1 MKTIAASAPARVS
14 LAGGGTDLPA
24 YADRF
29 GGAVVSFALDR
40 YATAQVAPRTDGL
53 ELLAPD
59 HGEREFI
66 PASSAQ
72 RRLRPP
78 ILAEEH
84 VLFQKA
90 AASHFR
96 LDRATISATSDVPI
110 GAGLA
115 SSGSLAVA
123 LAAAV
128 GAMLGDPHDPTRIA
142 EAAFRMESDLLGRP
156 CGRQDQYASAFG
168 GINLIEFSADGT
180 AVTPLRVDAEAL
192 AARILVF
199 TDGSKRDAA
208 VPLRDQHARTTADD
222 PSTMSALH
230 ELRAAAYQMGRL
242 LEEGDLDGAGWL
254 LHETWLRKVRLNDGM
269 RSPRIAEAVL
279 HARAAGALGAKLAG
293 AGGSGT
299 LLVFAAEGSPDPIRS
314 ELAGLGWKELA
325 CRVSQVGV
333 TTRTITDGEEG
344 RVG

>member
-24 YADRF
+24 YSDRF

-40 YATAQVAPRTDGL
+40 HATAEVSPRTDGL

-59 HGEREFI
+59 HDAREFI
-66 PASSAQ
+66 AAASAQ

-84 VLFQKA
+84 LLFQKA

-96 LDRATISATSDVPI
+96 LDRATISAYSEVPI

-142 EAAFRMESDLLGRP
+142 EAAFRMEADLLGRP

-168 GINLIEFSADGT
+168 GINLIEFSVDGSL
-180 AVTPLRVDAEAL
+180 VTPLRVDTAAL
-192 AARILVF
+192 ADRILLF

-222 PSTMSALH
+222 PSTLAALH
-230 ELRAAAYQMGRL
+230 ELRGAAYQMRRL
-242 LEEGDLDGAGWL
+242 LEDGDFDGAGWL
-254 LHETWLRKVRLNDGM
+254 LHETWLRKVKINDTM
-269 RSPRIAEAVL
+269 RNPRIAEAVV

-299 LLVFAAEGSPDPIRS
+299 LLVFAAEGSADSIRI
-314 ELAGLGWKELA
+314 ELAGLGWKDLG
-325 CRVSQVGV
+325 CRVSQTGV
-333 TTRTITDGEEG
+333 TTRTITDPEEG